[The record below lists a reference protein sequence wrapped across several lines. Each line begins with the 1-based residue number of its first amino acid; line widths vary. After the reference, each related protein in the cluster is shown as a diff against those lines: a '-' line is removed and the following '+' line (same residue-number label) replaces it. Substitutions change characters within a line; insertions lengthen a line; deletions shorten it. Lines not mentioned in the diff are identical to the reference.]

1 MEIVE
6 ATDRDIW
13 DNKKS
18 DDFLRYLKWEAFQ
31 YGYFI
36 TAAIMN
42 IFLYSTIGSESNE
55 ADKAIKAFCLQALL
69 FFFIK
74 RAIQLKVLQYQLR
87 QGSRFRYFK
96 CSCNTR

>member
-1 MEIVE
+1 MDINMKETSQVELVTEDDMEIVE

-36 TAAIMN
+36 TASWMN
-42 IFLYSTIGSESNE
+42 LFLYLSIDRDEKE
-55 ADKAIKAFCLQALL
+55 EK
-69 FFFIK
+69 
-74 RAIQLKVLQYQLR
+74 
-87 QGSRFRYFK
+87 
-96 CSCNTR
+96 

>member
-55 ADKAIKAFCLQALL
+55 A
-69 FFFIK
+69 
-74 RAIQLKVLQYQLR
+74 
-87 QGSRFRYFK
+87 
-96 CSCNTR
+96 N